1 MMGEGLFQI
10 TLYHGYLL
18 QILAAELIFTRPLPR
33 RSRFWL
39 RLPVGAAVYA
49 ALAVRDGL
57 DELEG
62 LKAVTLN
69 PAQVLGID
77 DRKGDLKPGLDADIV
92 VWDQHPF
99 AYQAHVEQCFLGGK
113 AMC

>member
-49 ALAVRDGL
+49 ALAVVIPNFIARYVSGFFSL
-57 DELEG
+57 
-62 LKAVTLN
+62 T
-69 PAQVLGID
+69 IF
-77 DRKGDLKPGLDADIV
+77 RRS
-92 VWDQHPF
+92 
-99 AYQAHVEQCFLGGK
+99 
-113 AMC
+113 